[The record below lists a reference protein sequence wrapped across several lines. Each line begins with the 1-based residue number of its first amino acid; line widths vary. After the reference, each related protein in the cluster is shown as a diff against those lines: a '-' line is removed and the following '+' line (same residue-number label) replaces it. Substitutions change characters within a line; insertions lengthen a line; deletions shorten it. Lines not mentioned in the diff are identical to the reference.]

1 MKVGPGMH
9 LVYAV
14 TTCSDRLYRQL
25 FADTAEKPA
34 FQAQKYHRLL
44 MEGLSSA
51 ASVDVVATLP
61 LTQKLMKTAV
71 VAPQSETENGVH
83 YHYVSAYRN
92 PKRRIVHNA
101 LSVFF
106 KTLRM
111 AKRGDGV
118 VVDCLNSTTAVFAVL
133 AAKLRGAKSVGIV
146 TDLPE
151 MVISSA
157 RAQKVSAWV
166 IGQCTH
172 YVFLTEAMNARLNPG
187 HKPYVI
193 LEGHCDASMAEVE
206 PSLERKKSLRIC
218 MYAGGVVAKYGLNY
232 LVDGFRLADIPDAK
246 LVIYGPGKYVPVL
259 EKIAEQDSRIE
270 YGGMLFNREIVERE
284 LEATVLINP
293 RPTCEEFVK
302 YSFPSKTME
311 YMVSGTPT
319 ITTDLP
325 GMPREYLPYVYLIS
339 EETPQGIAEV
349 LRRVLSQ
356 DKETL
361 HTFGMQ
367 AREFVLKNKTNKI
380 QAKKILEMLK

>member
-1 MKVGPGMH
+1 MH

-44 MEGLSSA
+44 MEGLSSS

-61 LTQKLMKTAV
+61 LTPNLMKSTV
-71 VAPQSETENGVH
+71 VAPKPETENGVH
-83 YHYVSAYRN
+83 YHYVAAYRN
-92 PKRRIVHNA
+92 AKRRIIHNA

-106 KTLRM
+106 STLRM
-111 AKRGDGV
+111 AKHGDGV
-118 VVDCLNSTTAVFAVL
+118 IVDCLNSTTAVFALL
-133 AAKLRGAKSVGIV
+133 AAGLRRAKSVGIV

-151 MVISSA
+151 MVISSSK
-157 RAQKVSAWV
+157 AQKVSAWV
-166 IGQCTH
+166 IQHCTH
-172 YVFLTEAMNARLNPG
+172 YVFLTEAMNTRLNPG

-193 LEGHCDASMAEVE
+193 LEGHCDAAMAEE
-206 PSLERKKSLRIC
+206 APALERKQTPRIC
-218 MYAGGVVAKYGLNY
+218 MYAGGVVAKYGLDY
-232 LVDGFRLADIPDAK
+232 LVEGFRLADIPDTK
-246 LVIYGPGKYVPVL
+246 LVIYGPGGYVPYL
-259 EKIAEQDSRIE
+259 QEIAEKDSRIE
-270 YGGMLFNREIVERE
+270 YGGMLFNREVVERE

-293 RPTCEEFVK
+293 RPTHEEFVK

-339 EETPQGIAEV
+339 EETPQGIAET

-356 DKETL
+356 DKENL
-361 HTFGMQ
+361 HNFGMC
-367 AREFVLKNKTNKI
+367 ARKFVLKNKTNKI
-380 QAKKILEMLK
+380 QAKKILEMLE